1 MPVDRLPVSAQDADF
16 PLSDALLLHRILV
29 EQSGEGSLFYL
40 ENVLC
45 RNLWVLLIYTFKICV
60 NSTQA
65 SWMSLPQVVYVGLHS
80 STTPC
85 VHLGCNSFDWHCFH
99 SAAFLLDGLYNL

>member
-16 PLSDALLLHRILV
+16 PLCDALLLHRILV

-45 RNLWVLLIYTFKICV
+45 RNC
-60 NSTQA
+60 Q
-65 SWMSLPQVVYVGLHS
+65 H
-80 STTPC
+80 
-85 VHLGCNSFDWHCFH
+85 
-99 SAAFLLDGLYNL
+99 